1 LLYQE
6 GQGAQDAQG
15 AQVVIEHL
23 ASFCLVERTVLI
35 LLREKIAHQA
45 SILPKA
51 AAGGVRE
58 KCAR

>member
-15 AQVVIEHL
+15 AQVIIEHL

-35 LLREKIAHQA
+35 LREKIAHQA